1 MKISLSDGQA
11 NETYETLGEAVNQAA
26 TWYDCMSSDRE
37 TEWYGKKIPAMRT
50 TGIKSVDD
58 LNEAIT
64 EWEAKLADGEGFS
77 DFRGLGSYY
86 VAAADQAGYCLVASE
101 ELEDDEDETE
111 EQS

>member
-50 TGIKSVDD
+50 TGISNVDE

-64 EWEAKLADGEGFS
+64 KWEAELADGEGKS
-77 DFRGLGSYY
+77 DFWGHGSYH
-86 VAAADQAGYCLVASE
+86 VTAADQAGYCLVASE
-101 ELEDDEDETE
+101 DSEDDEDETRA
-111 EQS
+111 SV